1 MRHLLAL
8 PEHAA
13 VLDRRKVAEEVLT
26 SRIGLDESETLFGV
40 PAQGDAA
47 VLARRHLTGALV
59 VVVALAV
66 VVAGAAAV
74 VVVLAALHIF
84 NAVFLTRGLSY
95 YMRFR

>member
-59 VVVALAV
+59 VVVADLALLHLGLALARLALARPV
-66 VVAGAAAV
+66 PQLLPEAV
-74 VVVLAALHIF
+74 GGPLLP
-84 NAVFLTRGLSY
+84 S
-95 YMRFR
+95 

>member
-26 SRIGLDESETLFGV
+26 SGIGLDESETLFGV